1 MRLPSSLTVGMRTS
15 SHVMPKSTDRWSA
28 RSPATTPPA
37 RRSSKFSSSWSRHRL
52 VWPQSGIQLSQD
64 LLPTGRRSRPPR
76 RGWAWRFTP
85 WNIRA
90 TRSWIARWQRF
101 SRTDRTI
108 FFWGDPLAAARR
120 QALCEFA
127 LQNRLP
133 TLGPGRYFTEVG
145 CLVSYAPSR
154 LEQFRRAPLYV
165 DKILKGAR
173 PADLPLEQPTKFE
186 LIINGKTA
194 KALGLAIPPS
204 LLLRADQVIE

>member
-1 MRLPSSLTVGMRTS
+1 VECPIAGNHASSTEKLEIFKQLVPTS
-15 SHVMPKSTDRWSA
+15 SRMAAIWNPTLPGLAPYWTPFQTASTRLGMAVYSLEYSRDEELDRA
-28 RSPATTPPA
+28 LAA
-37 RRSSKFSSSWSRHRL
+37 VLK
-52 VWPQSGIQLSQD
+52 D
-64 LLPTGRRSRPPR
+64 RPD
-76 RGWAWRFTP
+76 A
-85 WNIRA
+85 
-90 TRSWIARWQRF
+90 
-101 SRTDRTI
+101 I